1 MQLSLPECILTRP
14 QSASRSLSAWSGKQL
29 FFKLHLEY
37 LLCTQTCTARA
48 LRAPALC
55 TQIPCAV
62 IQTYFP
68 CAPRPTPL
76 PHRRK
81 QKPKRPSDVCN
92 FIDSGIQNGI

>member
-1 MQLSLPECILTRP
+1 MAADEFG
-14 QSASRSLSAWSGKQL
+14 SGCMWQW
-29 FFKLHLEY
+29 LHMAVTAYGSGYLWQWLD